1 MSASLSESSRT
12 EIRLRN
18 GRAED
23 GELCLRLFPF
33 FCYHAVCM
41 LDSAF
46 VLSISQSLFLSG
58 RADLARCYP
67 LTESLNV
74 RDALKEICLDAGT
87 VISSPVFGFRP
98 VCSARSRTRN
108 VPSPVRCTSSPAAS
122 ASVRTSTNELYIF
135 SASFVLESA
144 FSAIL
149 RTNSAFVILFSTG
162 RMPVPSFPWYFLPVL
177 WSVPCLFLCFFF
189 ALRKILLNGGY
200 SESLLPD
207 VYGEQHEEK
216 GVNAHP

>member
-1 MSASLSESSRT
+1 MSASLSGSSRNDLLPIEKWT
-12 EIRLRN
+12 CRRWRTLPPTFSFLLLSCRVRV
-18 GRAED
+18 G
-23 GELCLRLFPF
+23 LCLHFTSRSF
-33 FCYHAVCM
+33 
-41 LDSAF
+41 
-46 VLSISQSLFLSG
+46 FLSG

-67 LTESLNV
+67 LTASLNV

-98 VCSARSRTRN
+98 VRSARSRTRN

-162 RMPVPSFPWYFLPVL
+162 RTPCPPFLGIFCL
-177 WSVPCLFLCFFF
+177 YYGLFLVFFF
-189 ALRKILLNGGY
+189 VFHCLEKNYTLERIFR
-200 SESLLPD
+200 ES
-207 VYGEQHEEK
+207 
-216 GVNAHP
+216 ASRCIRRIT

>member
-1 MSASLSESSRT
+1 MSTSLSGSSRT
-12 EIRLRN
+12 DLLPIEKWTCRRWRTLPPTFSFLLLSCSVHV
-18 GRAED
+18 G
-23 GELCLRLFPF
+23 LCLRSTSRSF
-33 FCYHAVCM
+33 
-41 LDSAF
+41 
-46 VLSISQSLFLSG
+46 FLSG

-67 LTESLNV
+67 LTASLNV

-98 VCSARSRTRN
+98 VRSARSRTRN

-177 WSVPCLFLCFFF
+177 WPVPCLFLCFFF
-189 ALRKILLNGGY
+189 AFRKIMPKIFIYKN
-200 SESLLPD
+200 
-207 VYGEQHEEK
+207 
-216 GVNAHP
+216 

>member
-1 MSASLSESSRT
+1 MSASLSGSSRT
-12 EIRLRN
+12 DLLPIEKWTCRRWRTLPPTFSFLLLSCSVHV
-18 GRAED
+18 G
-23 GELCLRLFPF
+23 LCLRSFHQP
-33 FCYHAVCM
+33 
-41 LDSAF
+41 
-46 VLSISQSLFLSG
+46 ILFLSE

-87 VISSPVFGFRP
+87 VISSPVFGFLP
-98 VCSARSRTRN
+98 VRSARSRTRN

-177 WSVPCLFLCFFF
+177 WPVPCLFLCF
-189 ALRKILLNGGY
+189 
-200 SESLLPD
+200 SLP
-207 VYGEQHEEK
+207 
-216 GVNAHP
+216 

>member
-1 MSASLSESSRT
+1 MENSASDFFLSSVIMQCACWT
-12 EIRLRN
+12 L
-18 GRAED
+18 
-23 GELCLRLFPF
+23 
-33 FCYHAVCM
+33 
-41 LDSAF
+41 
-46 VLSISQSLFLSG
+46 LSFHQPILFLSG

-98 VCSARSRTRN
+98 VRSARSRTRN

-200 SESLLPD
+200 AESLLPD